1 MTHRNDPRHPVDPPS
16 DATLAP
22 DSLAPARGGLAAS
35 DATLAPDG
43 KNASIDP
50 SAQSTVHGHSDQTLA
65 PEPKAPPGADR
76 PDDGAT
82 LVDQPEGGMARPG
95 WNAGAT
101 VASGVM
107 DDSGATMPPG
117 GLDETGATLPPP
129 GADDSGATMAPPGV
143 DDSGATMAP
152 PGLDDSGATMAPAG
166 NDDSGAT
173 VAPGQSQV
181 MKTASPSVGGKT
193 VPGKNQYSA
202 TQVGLKGSAAAT
214 VPSSPSAAKGK
225 LPQVPGYEILGE
237 LGRGGMGVVYRARQL
252 GLNRMVALKMVLNS
266 QASESELER
275 FRLEARS
282 VATAQHPNIVGV
294 FDVGEFNG
302 LPYMA
307 LEFVEGGPLDN
318 RLKGEPQDP
327 QFTAKVME
335 QVCRAMAHAHSLKII
350 HRDLKPANVLLTR
363 EDLPKVTDFGL
374 AKEMDAEDGHTRT
387 GSIMG
392 TPSYMPPEQAEGKAK
407 ELTAVADIYS
417 LGAILYEFLTG
428 RPPFK
433 GRTLLETLEH
443 VRKKDPVA
451 PVDLNPTTPIDL
463 QTIALKALEKDPEKR
478 YQTATEMA
486 EDLAAFGRGDPIKAR
501 PISRWQKTVKWA
513 RRNKALAS
521 LAGLGAAFLM
531 VVLMGSIAL
540 NAAYGAAER
549 NRLAVQRQVDGAR
562 EQGRDSLQAAR
573 VAITERKFDDARDRL
588 EAGLAALSAAGS
600 CHEEA
605 AKELGDLKE
614 ELDTLLV
621 EARQHLATDQLVADF
636 SRAHDNAL
644 FAHVNQVGAEPK
656 ALRAN
661 IRDSVGKAFSM
672 VKLDPAADKPQP
684 VFDQYFIKEEQDRIR
699 ARCGELMVILA
710 DADFDEGN
718 LAGAKKHLEFA
729 RNLLPIDRLYHQ
741 KLAYYLQ
748 KTDADTSSREA
759 GLARDGKA
767 TTAIE
772 WFLIGDEHF
781 KAKDFPKAAD
791 AFQEAL
797 VLDPRHF
804 WSQYFLAVTALNRE
818 QFEAA
823 HSGFMVARSIQP
835 DFPYCD
841 VMLAVCEAK
850 MGDMDE
856 ANRHF
861 ERAEPKVGQSNV
873 FLVNRATVRAE
884 QAQKLLAAKRD
895 AEAKALLAQAEA
907 DLKTAVE
914 LAPSVEGLTNLG
926 TVQQLLGNTA
936 EAKKN
941 LGLAVDK
948 YPKASAGTWVTWAK
962 LLAKI
967 SGQDNE
973 QAIAAAQ
980 AFREAADREPSSKK
994 QSEHLLNA
1002 GNLLLQVGKVEE
1014 GSALVQRAST
1024 LDQENPG
1031 AYLAQGNVLFVQ
1043 GMKAPRNDPS
1053 GPKAL
1058 AQAAESYR
1066 RYLDL
1071 ETSRKPEDLPTRA
1084 LAWERLGTIQARQG
1098 DNVAAL
1104 ASQTMALTLD
1114 SGAPSLRRM
1123 RGWNL
1128 VNQWRAAALSD
1139 FENGLKSAP
1148 APDDKIDLHLGRG
1161 YLLAQKGDVPGALT
1175 DLKQIEL
1182 LSKDKPMNLLNA
1194 STILAQVAGQQRKA
1208 KGPQAVEAQKTVE
1221 AMVGMISAAL
1231 EKIPPMSR
1239 PSVWNRFR
1247 ADEGF
1252 DPVRDME
1259 AFQKLDKQFA
1269 PPARP

>member
-1 MTHRNDPRHPVDPPS
+1 MTHRNDPRHPVDTQS

-22 DSLAPARGGLAAS
+22 DSLGPAKAGLDAS

-43 KNASIDP
+43 TLAPMDQASK
-50 SAQSTVHGHSDQTLA
+50 ATVHNHSDETLA
-65 PEPKAPPGADR
+65 PEPKIPAPQHR

-82 LVDQPEGGMARPG
+82 LVDQTPG
-95 WNAGAT
+95 RTDKVELDAGAT
-101 VASGVM
+101 LAPTAVEDA
-107 DDSGATMPPG
+107 GATLAPRAV
-117 GLDETGATLPPP
+117 DESEATLPPGGMEDP
-129 GADDSGATMAPPGV
+129 GATMAPTGV

-152 PGLDDSGATMAPAG
+152 EGA
-166 NDDSGAT
+166 DDSGAT

-181 MKTASPSVGGKT
+181 MKTAIPSAGGKT
-193 VPGKNQYSA
+193 VQGKSQYSA
-202 TQVGLKGSAAAT
+202 TQVGLKGSTSPT

-374 AKEMDAEDGHTRT
+374 AKELDAEDGHTRT

-451 PVDLNPTTPIDL
+451 PLDLNPTTPIDL

-501 PISRWQKTVKWA
+501 PITRWQKTVKWA

-521 LAGLGAAFLM
+521 LAGLAAAF
-531 VVLMGSIAL
+531 VAVLLTGSIAL

-549 NRLAVQRQVDGAR
+549 NRLAVQRQVEGAR
-562 EQGRDSLQAAR
+562 DQGRDALQAAR
-573 VAITERKFDDARDRL
+573 VAISERKFDDARDRL
-588 EAGLAALSAAGS
+588 ESGLAAISAAGS
-600 CHEEA
+600 GHEEA
-605 AKELGDLKE
+605 ANDLNDLKG

-621 EARQHLATDQLVADF
+621 EAKQHLATDQLVADF
-636 SRAHDNAL
+636 GKAHDDAL
-644 FAHVNQVGAEPK
+644 FAHVNQVGAEPT

-661 IRDSVGKAFSM
+661 IRSNVSKAFSV
-672 VKLDPAADKPQP
+672 VKLDPTGEKPQP
-684 VFDQYFIKEEQDRIR
+684 VFDQYFRQEAQDQIR

-710 DADFDEGN
+710 DAEFDEGN
-718 LAGAKKHLEFA
+718 PQGAKKYLELGK
-729 RNLLPIDRLYHQ
+729 NLLPIDRLYHQ
-741 KLAYYLQ
+741 KLSYYLQ
-748 KTDADTSSREA
+748 KTDQDAGRREA
-759 GLARDGKA
+759 GLAKEGKA
-767 TTAIE
+767 STAIE

-781 KAKDFPKAAD
+781 KAKEYSKAAD

-818 QFEAA
+818 QWEAA

-850 MGDMDE
+850 LGDMDE
-856 ANRHF
+856 ADRF
-861 ERAEPKVGQSNV
+861 FQRAEAKVGQTNV

-884 QAQKLLAAKRD
+884 QAQKLVAAKRD
-895 AEAKALLAQAEA
+895 AEAKGLLAQAED
-907 DLKTAVE
+907 DLKKAVE

-926 TVQQLLGNTA
+926 TVQQLQGKTDEA
-936 EAKKN
+936 EKH
-941 LGLAVDK
+941 LAIAVEK
-948 YPKASAGTWVTWAK
+948 YPKAPAGTWATLAK
-962 LLAKI
+962 LLAKNA
-967 SGQDNE
+967 SQDSSRS
-973 QAIAAAQ
+973 IAAAK
-980 AFREAADREPSSKK
+980 AYREAADREPSTKK
-994 QSEHLLNA
+994 QAEYLLNA
-1002 GNLLLQVGKVEE
+1002 ANLLLQAGQVED
-1014 GSALVQRAST
+1014 GAVLVQRSSD

-1031 AYLAQGNVLFVQ
+1031 AHLARANLLFVQ
-1043 GMKAPRNDPS
+1043 GMKAPRTDPN
-1053 GPKAL
+1053 GPKWL
-1058 AQAAESYR
+1058 AQAAESFR

-1071 ETSRKPEDLPTRA
+1071 ESSRKAEDLQRQA

-1104 ASQTMALTLD
+1104 ASQTMALNLD
-1114 SGAPSLRRM
+1114 STAPSIRRM

-1128 VNQWRAAALSD
+1128 MNQWRAAALQD
-1139 FENGLKSAP
+1139 FEQGLNNGP
-1148 APDDKIDLHLGRG
+1148 APDDRVDLHLGRG
-1161 YLLAQKGDVPGALT
+1161 YLLAQKGDIAGALQ
-1175 DLKQIEL
+1175 DLNQIQQ

-1194 STILAQVAGQQRKA
+1194 STILAQVAGQQRKVQGPLSADA
-1208 KGPQAVEAQKTVE
+1208 KKSAETMA
-1221 AMVGMISAAL
+1221 GMIAAAL
-1231 EKIPPMSR
+1231 EKIPAMSR
-1239 PSVWNRFR
+1239 PTVWSRFKV
-1247 ADEGF
+1247 DEGF

-1259 AFQKLDKQFA
+1259 AFQKLDKQFTPQA
-1269 PPARP
+1269 KP

>member
-1 MTHRNDPRHPVDPPS
+1 MTDRNNPRQPVEPQS

-22 DSLAPARGGLAAS
+22 DSLPPAGGPQDAF

-43 KNASIDP
+43 PIAP
-50 SAQSTVHGHSDQTLA
+50 SAKSTLHDHSDETLA
-65 PEPKAPPGADR
+65 PGPGPTDRPGR

-82 LVDQPEGGMARPG
+82 LVDQPQGSKARPE

-101 VASGVM
+101 VASGVVE
-107 DDSGATMPPG
+107 DSGATMPPG
-117 GLDETGATLPPP
+117 GV
-129 GADDSGATMAPPGV
+129 DDSGATMAPPGV

-152 PGLDDSGATMAPAG
+152 PGVDDSGATMAPPGVDDSGATMAPESS
-166 NDDSGAT
+166 DDSGAT

-193 VPGKNQYSA
+193 VPGKSQYSA
-202 TQVGLKGSAAAT
+202 TQVGLKGGVAAT
-214 VPSSPSAAKGK
+214 VPTSPNSAKGK

-327 QFTAKVME
+327 LFTAKVME

-350 HRDLKPANVLLTR
+350 HRDLKPANVLLTK

-374 AKEMDAEDGHTRT
+374 AKELDAEDGHTRT

-501 PISRWQKTVKWA
+501 PITRWQKTVKWA

-521 LAGLGAAFLM
+521 LAGLGAAFLL
-531 VVLMGSIAL
+531 VLLSGSIAL

-549 NRLAVQRQVDGAR
+549 NRMAVQRQVDGAR
-562 EQGRDSLQAAR
+562 DQGHNALQAAR
-573 VAITERKFDDARDRL
+573 VAIADRKFDDARDRL
-588 EAGLAALSAAGS
+588 EAGLAAISAASSGN
-600 CHEEA
+600 EEA
-605 AKELGDLKE
+605 ARDLGDLKGD
-614 ELDTLLV
+614 LDSLLV
-621 EARQHLATDQLVADF
+621 EARQHLATDQLVAEF
-636 SRAHDNAL
+636 ASAHDSAL

-661 IRDSVGKAFSM
+661 IRANVGKAFSL
-672 VKLDPAADKPQP
+672 VKLDQTAEKPQP
-684 VFDQYFIKEEQDRIR
+684 VFDQYFRKEEQDRIR

-710 DADFDEGN
+710 DADFDEGD
-718 LAGAKKHLEFA
+718 LQAAKKHLEKG

-748 KTDADTSSREA
+748 KTDADTSKREA

-772 WFLIGDEHF
+772 WFLIGDEYF
-781 KAKDFPKAAD
+781 KAKDFSKAAD

-818 QFEAA
+818 QIEAA

-850 MGDMDE
+850 LGDMDE
-856 ANRHF
+856 AYRHF
-861 ERAEPKVGQSNV
+861 ERVEPMVGQTNV

-884 QAQKLLAAKRD
+884 QAQKLLAAKRE
-895 AEAKALLAQAEA
+895 AEAKALLAQAEI
-907 DLKTAVE
+907 DLKKAVE

-926 TVQQLLGNTA
+926 TVQQLLGKTA
-936 EAKKN
+936 EAQKN
-941 LGLAVDK
+941 LEQAVEK
-948 YPKASAGTWVTWAK
+948 YPKAPAGTWATLAK
-962 LLAKI
+962 LLAKNA
-967 SGQDNE
+967 GQTKDL
-973 QAIAAAQ
+973 AIAAAQ
-980 AFREAADREPSSKK
+980 AFREAADRDPSNKK
-994 QSEHLLNA
+994 QAEYLLNA
-1002 GNLLLQVGKVEE
+1002 GNLLLQVGQVQE

-1031 AYLAQGNVLFVQ
+1031 AHLAQGNVLFVQ
-1043 GMKAPRNDPS
+1043 GMKAPRNDPN
-1053 GPKAL
+1053 GPKAM
-1058 AQAAESYR
+1058 AQAAEAYR

-1071 ETSRKPEDLPTRA
+1071 ETSRKPENLPTLA

-1114 SGAPSLRRM
+1114 SAAPSLRRM

-1128 VNQWRAAALSD
+1128 MNQWRAAALSD
-1139 FENGLKSAP
+1139 FEEGLKGTPSL
-1148 APDDKIDLHLGRG
+1148 DDKIDLHLGRG
-1161 YLLAQKGDVPGALT
+1161 YLLAQKGDIPGALS

-1182 LSKDKPMNLLNA
+1182 LSKNNPMNMLNA
-1194 STILAQVAGQQRKA
+1194 STILAQLAGQQRKA
-1208 KGPQAVEAQKTVE
+1208 KGGQSEEAKKSVD
-1221 AMVGMISAAL
+1221 AMAAMISAAMV
-1231 EKIPPMSR
+1231 KIPPMSR
-1239 PSVWNRFR
+1239 PAIWGRFK

-1269 PPARP
+1269 PPGKP